1 MKKSRLFLLVTFLLL
16 AGVLSGCAGGAGIAT
31 SWPGLTVDLERET
44 AYVAYAQHVYAINLS
59 NGQERWRFPA
69 EPERNVNFYAAP
81 GLTEDGQLLVGS
93 YNNQLYSL
101 NPDTGQVNWVFDQA
115 DDRFVGSALAKDGVI
130 FAPNADQRL
139 YAISSSGQ
147 PLWDYPTGRPLWA
160 TPIVNGGDVIQPSMD
175 HHLYA
180 IDPETG
186 DLVWSSE
193 DLGGAIVGQP
203 ALGDNGDVLYVGTF
217 AGEMLAVQVETGAI
231 LWRFPTEGWVWAGPA
246 LVDGTLYFGDLD
258 GVLYAVDAASGD
270 ELWRVDSDG
279 SPEVS
284 ISDRPL
290 VLDDTVYFSTEG
302 GILYAVDAATGN
314 NRWKK
319 ELGGKLYAG
328 PQAAGELVLLPS
340 FETDALLIAME
351 PDGDTVWSFIPE
363 N

>member
-1 MKKSRLFLLVTFLLL
+1 MKKSRLFFLVTLVLI
-16 AGVLSGCAGGAGIAT
+16 AGVLSGCAGRAGVAT

-44 AYVAYAQHVYAINLS
+44 AYVAYGQHIYAINLA
-59 NGQERWRFPA
+59 NGQQRWRFPA
-69 EPERNVNFYAAP
+69 ERDNKVSFYAAP
-81 GLTEDGQLLVGS
+81 TLTEDGQLLAGG
-93 YNNQLYSL
+93 YDFQLYSL

-115 DDRFVGSALAKDGVI
+115 HDRFVGSVLARDGRI

-139 YAISSSGQ
+139 YALSSSGQ
-147 PLWDYPTGRPLWA
+147 PLWEYATGRPLWA
-160 TPIVNGGDVIQPSMD
+160 TPIVNGGNVIQPSMD

-186 DLVWSSE
+186 ELVWNSD

-203 ALGDNGDVLYVGTF
+203 ALGDGEDVLYVGTF

-258 GVLYAVDAASGD
+258 GMLYAVDAANGN
-270 ELWRVDSDG
+270 ELWRVEADG
-279 SPEVS
+279 NAETS
-284 ISDRPL
+284 ISDQPL
-290 VLDDTVYFSTEG
+290 VLDGTVYFSTEG

-314 NRWKK
+314 TRWRK